1 MHMKSDNSSEPSLNW
16 LDTMRVSSSFQMS
29 IDQSKFSNLKNN
41 YSKLADPS
49 QIKNYAQIKGFQST
63 IKMSVVPT
71 IDKPRNLFTQNPGY
85 AMESIKE
92 DNLQTFQENIMKKRY
107 ASFNIKT

>member
-1 MHMKSDNSSEPSLNW
+1 MSS
-16 LDTMRVSSSFQMS
+16 
-29 IDQSKFSNLKNN
+29 DQSKFSNLKNN

-49 QIKNYAQIKGFQST
+49 QIKNSAQIKGFQST
-63 IKMSVVPT
+63 IKMSAVPT
-71 IDKPRNLFTQNPGY
+71 IDKPRNPFTQYPGY

-92 DNLQTFQENIMKKRY
+92 DNLQTFQENIMKERY